1 MFRNWRIRIANIL
14 MIIDPRLCKWNRNR
28 LESIAC
34 KDNKYRFIQRSR
46 ENKRKF
52 VRYRSFKNTGKW
64 INMTKTWWSSSRW
77 NMSSILLASLCL
89 LLLLDLFTFEMIIIS
104 ACLYPNTSVDICT
117 HTYHN
122 THRLYTLRKCDLHKM
137 KLHWFGWSCADL
149 HKVILIFLKSLPH
162 ISF

>member
-1 MFRNWRIRIANIL
+1 MFWDRFIASIW
-14 MIIDPRLCKWNRNR
+14 IIIESRLCKWNRNR

-104 ACLYPNTSVDICT
+104 ACLCSNTWVDICT
-117 HTYHN
+117 HTLIIILIQIIQTWEN
-122 THRLYTLRKCDLHKM
+122 VLHK
-137 KLHWFGWSCADL
+137 WSHTSDDRADFY
-149 HKVILIFLKSLPH
+149 KATLIFL
-162 ISF
+162 